1 MALPVILR
9 RADCD
14 LSARF
19 KERQWYFYSQRE
31 LFALRIKCNRSLR
44 LEIPRPRILRGLNA
58 AVTYP
63 AGDRGNHALSS
74 SLRIM
79 VMKTH
84 RHRTRSRACA
94 HCGQRFVVNPRL
106 GKRHR
111 FCSSLDCTRASRKAA
126 RKKWLRK
133 NGGQRYFAGNQSADR
148 VRSWRMEHPR
158 YWKRG
163 RASTHS
169 RCNGF
174 TLTKELAA
182 TLRYVALQDTID
194 MRLALEIGIIS
205 QLSGAALQDTIA
217 KEIRRLMLRGYAILR
232 RAPT

>member
-1 MALPVILR
+1 
-9 RADCD
+9 
-14 LSARF
+14 
-19 KERQWYFYSQRE
+19 
-31 LFALRIKCNRSLR
+31 
-44 LEIPRPRILRGLNA
+44 
-58 AVTYP
+58 
-63 AGDRGNHALSS
+63 
-74 SLRIM
+74 M

-111 FCSSLDCTRASRKAA
+111 FCSNLECARASRKAA
-126 RKKWLRK
+126 RKKWLKK
-133 NGGQRYFAGNQSADR
+133 NGGQRYFDGSQNIER
-148 VRSWRMEHPR
+148 VQGWRREHPR
-158 YWKRG
+158 YWKRI
-163 RASTHS
+163 RASTRS

-194 MRLALEIGIIS
+194 TRLALEIGIIS

-217 KEIRRLMLRGYAILR
+217 KEVRRLMLRGYAILR
-232 RAPT
+232 RNPARSIT